1 MHPDPVIARPREAR
15 VASALAFGLAA
26 VAAVGALCSA
36 LSLAHLNT
44 ARHALIG
51 QPGGGDEAVQAV
63 DHIQS
68 DLRYQ
73 LAVAGLA
80 LVLMLAFGLLLLRP
94 VRWVRGAV
102 WVSSAALVLGWGCG
116 IAQSTELETM
126 RGSPAF
132 PELRAAFRDLL
143 PGWYSLS
150 NALVV
155 GAAYLLLAA
164 LSMALLRG
172 DAAEYYQFGAPRK
185 SAPRYTPLRPPSPPT
200 DKSPPVDKSP
210 PS

>member
-1 MHPDPVIARPREAR
+1 VIARPREAR
-15 VASALAFGLAA
+15 VASALAFAMSA
-26 VAAVGALCSA
+26 VAAAGVLCAA
-36 LSLAHLNT
+36 LSLSHLST
-44 ARHALIG
+44 ARDALIG
-51 QPGGGDEAVQAV
+51 QPGAGDEAVQAV
-63 DHIQS
+63 AHIQS
-68 DLRYQ
+68 DLRFQ
-73 LAVAGLA
+73 LLTAGLA

-102 WVSSAALVLGWGCG
+102 WVSAAVLMLGWGCG
-116 IAQSTELETM
+116 VAQSTELETL

-132 PELRAAFRDLL
+132 PELQAAFRDLL

-150 NALVV
+150 IALVV

-164 LSMALLRG
+164 LSVALLRG

-185 SAPRYTPLRPPSPPT
+185 SASRYTPLRPPPSPPPAP
-200 DKSPPVDKSP
+200 SPP